1 MKKKYALGGIPTAR
15 GHKVEAYDDTAAFIS
30 EVGYP
35 VIAKLES
42 LRGLGRKII
51 QTFGAFIRFV
61 HEQI

>member
-1 MKKKYALGGIPTAR
+1 MKKKYALGGIPTAS